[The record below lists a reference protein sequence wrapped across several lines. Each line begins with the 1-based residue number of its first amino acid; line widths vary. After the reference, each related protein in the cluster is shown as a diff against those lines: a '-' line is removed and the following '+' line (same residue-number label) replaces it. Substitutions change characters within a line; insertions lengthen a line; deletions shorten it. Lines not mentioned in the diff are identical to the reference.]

1 MPGDHHK
8 IINNLITLELCLF
21 KGNEEFFIDFK
32 NELIILN
39 MFLKLSL
46 LAIFGIAM
54 AHLEGVVV
62 VYLRKALGMLDSE
75 SNKESVEKIDP
86 RYLKIEMTREAA
98 TIIMLAAIAILV
110 GNTWPER
117 GIFFLWT
124 FAFWDLFYYLS
135 LYILIKWP
143 PTFRTIDVLFLIPVP
158 WIAPVWFP
166 IGVSSITIVIVF
178 FLYLF
183 NVIH

>member
-1 MPGDHHK
+1 M
-8 IINNLITLELCLF
+8 IS
-21 KGNEEFFIDFK
+21 
-32 NELIILN
+32 
-39 MFLKLSL
+39 KLLL

-75 SNKESVEKIDP
+75 SNKESVEKFP
-86 RYLKIEMTREAA
+86 KRYLNIEMTREAA
-98 TIIMLAAIAILV
+98 TIIMLVIVAYLAGVSWIEKGV
-110 GNTWPER
+110 
-117 GIFFLWT
+117 FFLWT

-143 PTFRTIDVLFLIPVP
+143 PKLTTIDVLFLIPKP

-166 IGVSSITIVIVF
+166 VGVSGLTILII
-178 FLYLF
+178 LILALL
-183 NVIH
+183 

>member
-1 MPGDHHK
+1 
-8 IINNLITLELCLF
+8 
-21 KGNEEFFIDFK
+21 
-32 NELIILN
+32 

-46 LAIFGIAM
+46 LALFGIAM

-75 SNKESVEKIDP
+75 SNKESVKKFP
-86 RYLKIEMTREAA
+86 KRYLYIEMTREAA
-98 TIIMLAAIAILV
+98 TIIMLAVIAYLV
-110 GNTWPER
+110 GDLWPEK

-143 PTFRTIDVLFLIPVP
+143 PTLKTIDVLFLIPVP

-166 IGVSSITIVIVF
+166 VGVSSLTIIIITII
-178 FLYLF
+178 YLSG
-183 NVIH
+183 II

>member
-1 MPGDHHK
+1 M
-8 IINNLITLELCLF
+8 L
-21 KGNEEFFIDFK
+21 
-32 NELIILN
+32 
-39 MFLKLSL
+39 LKLSL

-75 SNKESVEKIDP
+75 SNKESIEKIAP
-86 RYLKIEMTREAA
+86 SYLKIEMTREAA
-98 TIIMLAAIAILV
+98 TIIMLVVIAYLA
-110 GNTWPER
+110 GSTWLER

-143 PTFRTIDVLFLIPVP
+143 PTLKTIDVLFLIPKP

-166 IGVSSITIVIVF
+166 IGVSSLTIIVIGL
-178 FLYLF
+178 LYLLHM
-183 NVIH
+183 V

>member
-1 MPGDHHK
+1 M
-8 IINNLITLELCLF
+8 IE
-21 KGNEEFFIDFK
+21 
-32 NELIILN
+32 
-39 MFLKLSL
+39 KLLL

-75 SNKESVEKIDP
+75 SNKESVEKFP
-86 RYLKIEMTREAA
+86 KRYLNIEMTREAA
-98 TIIMLAAIAILV
+98 TIIMLVIIAYLTGASWV
-110 GNTWPER
+110 EK

-124 FAFWDLFYYLS
+124 FGFWDLFYYLS

-143 PTFRTIDVLFLIPVP
+143 PTFTTIDVLFLIPKP

-166 IGVSSITIVIVF
+166 IGVSCFTILIIITLVLSGVF
-178 FLYLF
+178 
-183 NVIH
+183 

>member
-1 MPGDHHK
+1 
-8 IINNLITLELCLF
+8 
-21 KGNEEFFIDFK
+21 
-32 NELIILN
+32 
-39 MFLKLSL
+39 MFLKLLL
-46 LAIFGIAM
+46 LAVFGIAM

-75 SNKESVEKIDP
+75 SNKESIEKIAP
-86 RYLKIEMTREAA
+86 SYLKIEMTREAA
-98 TIIMLAAIAILV
+98 TIIMLVVIAYLV
-110 GNTWPER
+110 GSSWIEK

-143 PTFRTIDVLFLIPVP
+143 PTLKTMDVLFLIPKP

-166 IGVSSITIVIVF
+166 IGISSLTIIVIA
-178 FLYLF
+178 LLCLLHI
-183 NVIH
+183 IH